1 MNKHSSLS
9 LYTKL
14 ADITEIA
21 NGGKIHFNLD
31 TNAFE
36 KVPTTPSYKDT
47 IPETYDETFKR
58 EHPNSVSLNTL
69 TYPLTGQ
76 GYIGPALAGAAVSA
90 IGGAAAYSIRKI
102 KNFLFGKEDEEDERG
117 LIGSMGIGAGI
128 GAGISGT
135 YKMFDQS
142 TKPIESPIRISKNAS
157 YSVDEIINKI
167 LNDYSISDYE
177 KRELIGMLKQTQM
190 SGIPLDPSALYN
202 AGFGALA
209 GWIASRMLGFG
220 SGGQM
225 VSSAIGAIAGY
236 LNTSPSTEIRERGW
250 TAY

>member
-1 MNKHSSLS
+1 MNKYSNLS

-14 ADITEIA
+14 ATLSEYA
-21 NGGKIHFNLD
+21 NGGRIGYNQN
-31 TNAFE
+31 TNTFE
-36 KVPTTPSYKDT
+36 RNPVSPKQTTYDV

-69 TYPLTGQ
+69 TYPLTGS
-76 GYIGPALAGAAVSA
+76 GYVGPALAGAAVGA
-90 IGGAAAYSIRKI
+90 IGGAAAYSLKKI
-102 KNFLFGKEDEEDERG
+102 KNLLFGKDEDEDDMG
-117 LIGSMGIGAGI
+117 LIGHMGIGAGL
-128 GAGISGT
+128 GAGVSGL
-135 YKMFDQS
+135 YKSMD
-142 TKPIESPIRISKNAS
+142 SPISKNAS

-190 SGIPLDPSALYN
+190 SGIPLDPNALYN

-209 GWIASRMLGFG
+209 GWIASKVFGFG
-220 SGGQM
+220 STGQM
-225 VSSAIGAIAGY
+225 VSSALGAIAGY
-236 LNTSPSTEIRERGW
+236 LNTSPTTEVRERGW